1 MDMKRWITS
10 QADRVGA
17 VLALVVGALAL
28 WGGYRGISDAIY
40 PGQQLPYIISGG
52 LVGLFLIGLAA
63 ALWLSADLRDEW
75 RKLDEVNTNL
85 EELLELARRSDANA
99 TPAASTVDQE
109 LDEDTTPAAN
119 GRKPARRR
127 TVRAR

>member
-85 EELLELARRSDANA
+85 EELLELARRSDGIAP
-99 TPAASTVDQE
+99 PAATEVQE